1 MKTITW
7 TPFLCIVTIAGVIT
21 ANGTPLKTSEIPSD
35 PGWFVHLDCDA
46 LRPTAIGQ
54 FILAEMEKPEAQNK
68 LGAIQAMLNFDPR
81 KQLHA
86 VTIYGPSDSPENGVL
101 MVNADFDAEKLVAVV
116 KGANDYQSSKHGAH
130 TIHNWI
136 DDKKK
141 AKDGIKPR
149 VYGAIHGGHLIILSQ
164 HETPVVKALD
174 VLDSASPNLASNKE
188 FKPFERAAGT
198 VVVQAAAHK
207 LNFASKDPNAAV
219 LRLAKSLRLQ
229 IGEADRQIKGTLS
242 VEANDEEVAKNM
254 ASVVQGLAALVKLQQ
269 EKPQAIKLAE
279 ALSVKQDGAAVL
291 ATLAIPAEDAVAMI
305 KAGNAKK
312 SHKESE

>member
-1 MKTITW
+1 MKPSTW
-7 TPFLCIVTIAGVIT
+7 TSAFCISAIAVAIT
-21 ANGTPLKTSEIPSD
+21 ANGTPLKTAEIPGD

-46 LRPTAIGQ
+46 LRPSSIGQ
-54 FILAEMEKPEAQNK
+54 FILSELEKPEAQNK

-86 VTIYGPSDSPENGVL
+86 ITLYGPSDKPENGVML
-101 MVNADFDAEKLVAVV
+101 VNADFDAERLVALV
-116 KGANDYQSSKHGAH
+116 KGANDYQSSTHGKY

-141 AKDGIKPR
+141 PKDGVKPR
-149 VYGAIHGGHLIILSQ
+149 IYGSIHGTHLIVLSQ
-164 HETPVVKALD
+164 HEAPVAAALD
-174 VLDSASPNLASNKE
+174 ILDGKSPNLSSNKQ
-188 FKPFERAAGT
+188 FTPFDRSAGT

-229 IGEADRQIKGTLS
+229 IGEDDRQIKGTLS

-254 ASVVQGLAALVKLQQ
+254 AAVAQGLAALVKLQQ
-269 EKPQAIKLAE
+269 EKPQVIKLAE
-279 ALSVKQDGAAVL
+279 GVSVKQDGAAVL
-291 ATLAIPAEDAVAMI
+291 ATLTMSADDAVAMI
-305 KAGNAKK
+305 KAGHAKK
-312 SHKESE
+312 SHKEGE